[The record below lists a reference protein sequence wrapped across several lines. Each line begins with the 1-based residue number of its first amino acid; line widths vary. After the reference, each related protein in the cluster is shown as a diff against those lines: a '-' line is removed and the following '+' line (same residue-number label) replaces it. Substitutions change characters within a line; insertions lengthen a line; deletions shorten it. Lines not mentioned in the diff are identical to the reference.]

1 MEHNLGVPGGHMA
14 LTFRMCLSFLCTVFL
29 YPMKTDG
36 ANLALACHVLCQ
48 IRQFQQ
54 QGWLLFSHSVMSRC
68 ATPWTVARQASL
80 FFTISQ
86 SLLKLVSIKSVM
98 PSNHL
103 ILCCP
108 LLLLPLV
115 FPNIS
120 GFSQRGWYAK
130 PKHERLQI
138 FSKTNLSFLPF
149 SIIHWNEKDSLM
161 VCPLY
166 AISLLPNASL

>member
-1 MEHNLGVPGGHMA
+1 MEHNLWVPGGHVV
-14 LTFRMCLSFLCTVFL
+14 LTFHMCLSFLCTVFL
-29 YPMKTDG
+29 YPMKIDG

-54 QGWLLFSHSVMSRC
+54 QGWLLFSHSVMSHSANPR
-68 ATPWTVARQASL
+68 TVACQASL

-86 SLLKLVSIKSVM
+86 GLLKLVSIKSVM

-103 ILCCP
+103 ILCRP

-120 GFSQRGWYAK
+120 GFFQRGWYAK
-130 PKHERLQI
+130 LKHEGLQI
-138 FSKTNLSFLPF
+138 YFQRLIFLFFFP
-149 SIIHWNEKDSLM
+149 
-161 VCPLY
+161 P
-166 AISLLPNASL
+166 

>member
-14 LTFRMCLSFLCTVFL
+14 LTFHMCLSFLCTVFL

-86 SLLKLVSIKSVM
+86 SRPKFPSIESVM

-103 ILCCP
+103 ILCYL
-108 LLLLPLV
+108 LLLLPAL
-115 FPNIS
+115 FPSIGAFSRVGCSQQIS
-120 GFSQRGWYAK
+120 EY
-130 PKHERLQI
+130 QI
-138 FSKTNLSFLPF
+138 TN
-149 SIIHWNEKDSLM
+149 
-161 VCPLY
+161 
-166 AISLLPNASL
+166 AIYHAHTAYRPQLTF